1 VQVQAGSLSFAPSET
16 EQEAAMLAD
25 AISSH
30 AVSPVPVA
38 AQFLKFDAADIQ
50 IQAHMVDAALTI
62 DIMKSG
68 MRVHRVTLSDAASR
82 LEHTWLAELFAREH
96 KVDLAA
102 IAGEMHDY
110 VENLDIN
117 QG

>member
-1 VQVQAGSLSFAPSET
+1 MQTDVLS
-16 EQEAAMLAD
+16 
-25 AISSH
+25 
-30 AVSPVPVA
+30 VSNASPASFPTA
-38 AQFLKFDAADIQ
+38 KSMSFDGADIQ
-50 IQAHMVDAALTI
+50 IQAHMIDAALTI

-82 LEHTWLAELFAREH
+82 LEHSWLADLFAREH

-102 IAGEMHDY
+102 IAGEMNEY